1 MELNARQLGRIEA
14 ACCALTKL
22 LERSDVGTLL
32 IGLIREQLAAGAES
46 SALPESAGLPEKV
59 RVYGRELIRQG
70 AGIVPTIRMI
80 CEHYDMTQK
89 ELAAIIGTSET
100 TVSTALSGAGIRQTL
115 LCRMT
120 EFFGDGKED

>member
-46 SALPESAGLPEKV
+46 SALPESAGLPEKSGCTGV
-59 RVYGRELIRQG
+59 NSSGRERGLFLQ
-70 AGIVPTIRMI
+70 
-80 CEHYDMTQK
+80 
-89 ELAAIIGTSET
+89 
-100 TVSTALSGAGIRQTL
+100 SG
-115 LCRMT
+115 
-120 EFFGDGKED
+120 